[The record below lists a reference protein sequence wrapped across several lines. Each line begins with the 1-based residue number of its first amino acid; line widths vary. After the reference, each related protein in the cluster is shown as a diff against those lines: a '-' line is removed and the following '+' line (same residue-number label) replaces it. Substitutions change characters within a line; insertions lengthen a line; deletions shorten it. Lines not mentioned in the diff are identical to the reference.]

1 MDILSSNKVLQLE
14 PLAPLIRQGER
25 LADNPVFVLPKM
37 RDGIDQTALAWEIR
51 ATSDHDTIVIQ
62 SLTADLTG
70 TDIRLPW
77 VVEGEFTAVAGAL
90 YITLCGKSATSDI
103 VVKYVGSTALRVLA
117 AEEGAYAPPP
127 NIAEQTYQQRAAAEA
142 AAASADA
149 TLAQTQALKD
159 QVQVIVAGNEAH
171 TKSESNARFAGA
183 LVVKESG
190 NPITVYP
197 DATGAPLT
205 AISQRGKTTQPG
217 TGDPS
222 PTNIRPIYGV
232 GQYDGKYVAN
242 KSSAWRNPSWDT
254 SKRIIELVYMFPVVI
269 PVKYILSTKIED
281 IASSISLKT
290 SGFLNITVKPEYA
303 GDDVVQRFKDL
314 LDDRNIVI
322 YYQSTSYSTA
332 NQVYCGLSI
341 TDETGYHGYAAG
353 PMAPLYDGDTLDFV
367 SGTVNRK
374 CRRLSL
380 DGTNG
385 GLSVISNTNGLLR
398 IMLSDITMAKNLDD
412 TSENIMASHYKHGNT
427 LNCIKKGA
435 GNEHPFIWVS
445 LADYPN
451 LGVYNSYLAAQHA
464 AGTPVTIVHQL
475 ATPTTETVAITEP
488 ITYAP
493 GPITIAAEN
502 TVDVTYNK
510 SLAKAFEQITAA
522 IASLGTV

>member
-205 AISQRGKTTQPG
+205 AISQRGKTNQPG

-232 GQYDGKYVAN
+232 GQYDK
-242 KSSAWRNPSWDT
+242 K
-254 SKRIIELVYMFPVVI
+254 VVFDG
-269 PVKYILSTKIED
+269 TKIPTEVTAESATVPNLYQCGFRVGD
-281 IASSISLKT
+281 TTFISICDKFVEQQV
-290 SGFLNITVKPEYA
+290 GFADVTKPSYRSYTNGYIYFREYGLDTKEKWVEYFKSNPITV
-303 GDDVVQRFKDL
+303 
-314 LDDRNIVI
+314 
-322 YYQSTSYSTA
+322 YYQSTKYATA
-332 NQVYCGLSI
+332 TQVYIGLSV
-341 TDETGYHGYAAG
+341 TDANGYHGYAAG
-353 PMAPLYDGDTLDFV
+353 PTAPLYDGDTVDF
-367 SGTVNRK
+367 GTGECKRTKGYIASYAGEALPGKWISDRDVYVAGATPTTGAQVVYE
-374 CRRLSL
+374 LS
-380 DGTNG
+380 
-385 GLSVISNTNGLLR
+385 
-398 IMLSDITMAKNLDD
+398 
-412 TSENIMASHYKHGNT
+412 
-427 LNCIKKGA
+427 
-435 GNEHPFIWVS
+435 
-445 LADYPN
+445 
-451 LGVYNSYLAAQHA
+451 
-464 AGTPVTIVHQL
+464 
-475 ATPTTETVAITEP
+475 TPTTETVPISEP